1 MSDPEPLE
9 KLAFPPIV
17 EVICGVFFEGL
28 TGLDPVRVGTYWQER
43 RDEYPT
49 HSIHSAAGMT
59 SGLVLGAGTPPLRTW
74 LVSPDDG
81 PFVLQ
86 LQADRFY
93 LNWRRRGA
101 AYPRF
106 STEDGLLVKTLR
118 EFARFADF
126 CADSLGQR
134 PEPRAVELGKID
146 HLIAGKHFADRRD
159 LGVLLP
165 TLDATLTFARTET
178 PEVLLRFREV
188 REDHSLTVTLASA
201 QIDGEDGIRLEA
213 SVVQPLA
220 DDLRAALESANR
232 QANQVFAALIPEEQR
247 KRFQTEEGAT

>member
-1 MSDPEPLE
+1 MSEPAALE
-9 KLAFPPIV
+9 KLASPPIV
-17 EVICGVFFEGL
+17 EVICGVFFDGL
-28 TGLDPVRVGTYWQER
+28 ASLDPVRVGTYWQQR

-49 HSIHSAAGMT
+49 HSIHPATGMA
-59 SGLVLGAGTPPLRTW
+59 SGLVLGTGTPPLRTW
-74 LVSPDDG
+74 LVSRDDG

-93 LNWRRRGA
+93 LNWRRRGV

-106 STEDGLLVKTLR
+106 STERGLLVKTLE
-118 EFARFADF
+118 EFAWFADF
-126 CADSLGQR
+126 CANSLGQR
-134 PEPRAVELGKID
+134 PGPRAVELGKVD

-165 TLDATLTFARTET
+165 TLAATLTFALTET
-178 PEVLLRFREV
+178 PEVLLRFHEA

-201 QIDGEDGIRLEA
+201 QIDGADGVRLETT
-213 SVVQPLA
+213 VVQPLGE
-220 DDLRAALESANR
+220 DLRVTFENANR

-247 KRFQTEEGAT
+247 SRFQSEKGAT